1 MPKRKGERKPDDAPH
16 APRYRFDCG
25 RCKFSWCCGT
35 TCHCNLKK
43 KDHAEPP
50 DKRKLQVAQD
60 RWDWR
65 DGREPKI
72 NWGNRPTSG
81 KIPKNWDQ

>member
-1 MPKRKGERKPDDAPH
+1 MSKRGGERKPEKAPH

-35 TCHCNLKK
+35 ACHCNLRK
-43 KDHAEPP
+43 KDYPDPP
-50 DKRKLQVAQD
+50 DERKLRVAQD

-65 DGREPKI
+65 TRTNGYAIHKT
-72 NWGNRPTSG
+72 RPETV
-81 KIPKNWDQ
+81 PKNWDE